1 MCQWLFIQG
10 QQQSNMEIK
19 IARAPFAAV
28 IIKLLQ
34 GPVYADDKNIW
45 RELLAWQSAIQE
57 YFGKIGMELIINEQD
72 GFARV
77 MQPETDE
84 NDDNPLPRLMK
95 KQSLNYEATLLA
107 VMLREGLEEFDVK
120 SEGTKFYLT
129 QKEIKER
136 IELFYKEQTN
146 KSKLWKDLSKP
157 ITSLIN
163 IGILKL
169 NREDAA
175 NKDNNQYE
183 IKRII
188 KAFIS
193 NDKLEEIK
201 NKLSNYVNPVQQ

>member
-1 MCQWLFIQG
+1 
-10 QQQSNMEIK
+10 METK
-19 IARAPFAAV
+19 ISRAPFAAV

-34 GPVYADDKNIW
+34 GPVYVDDKNIW
-45 RELLAWQSAIQE
+45 RELSAWQSAIQE
-57 YFGKIGMELIINEQD
+57 YFRKIGMELIISEQD

-77 MQPETDE
+77 LQPEADE

-107 VMLREGLEEFDVK
+107 VILREGLEENDVK
-120 SEGTKFYLT
+120 SDGRKFYLT

-136 IELFYKEQTN
+136 IELFYKEHNN

-157 ITSLIN
+157 ITSLLN

-169 NREDAA
+169 NREDVA

-201 NKLSNYVNPVQQ
+201 NKLSNYVNPVQ

>member
-1 MCQWLFIQG
+1 
-10 QQQSNMEIK
+10 METK
-19 IARAPFAAV
+19 ISRAPFAAV

-34 GPVYADDKNIW
+34 GPLYADDKNIW
-45 RELLAWQSAIQE
+45 RELSAWQSAIQE
-57 YFGKIGMELIINEQD
+57 YFGKIGMELIISEQD

-77 MQPETDE
+77 LQPEADE

-107 VMLREGLEEFDVK
+107 VILREGLEENDVK
-120 SEGTKFYLT
+120 SDGRKFYLT

-136 IELFYKEQTN
+136 IELFYKEHNN

-157 ITSLIN
+157 INSLLN

-169 NREDAA
+169 NREDVA

-201 NKLSNYVNPVQQ
+201 NRLSNYVNPV

>member
-1 MCQWLFIQG
+1 
-10 QQQSNMEIK
+10 METK

-45 RELLAWQSAIQE
+45 RELQAWSSAIQE
-57 YFGKIGMELIINEQD
+57 YFGKIGMTLEIAEQD
-72 GFARV
+72 GFARI
-77 MQPETDE
+77 MQPEAGE
-84 NDDNPLPRLMK
+84 NDETPLPRLMR
-95 KQSLNYEATLLA
+95 KQSLTYEATLLA
-107 VMLREGLEEFDVK
+107 VILREGLEEFDIK
-120 SEGTKFYLT
+120 SDGTKFYLT

-136 IELFYKEQTN
+136 IELFYTEQPN
-146 KSKLWKDLSKP
+146 KSKLWKDLSRP
-157 ITSLIN
+157 ITSLLN
-163 IGILKL
+163 VGILKL

>member
-1 MCQWLFIQG
+1 M
-10 QQQSNMEIK
+10 
-19 IARAPFAAV
+19 
-28 IIKLLQ
+28 
-34 GPVYADDKNIW
+34 
-45 RELLAWQSAIQE
+45 
-57 YFGKIGMELIINEQD
+57 
-72 GFARV
+72 
-77 MQPETDE
+77 
-84 NDDNPLPRLMK
+84 
-95 KQSLNYEATLLA
+95 
-107 VMLREGLEEFDVK
+107 
-120 SEGTKFYLT
+120 
-129 QKEIKER
+129 
-136 IELFYKEQTN
+136 FYKEQPN

-157 ITSLIN
+157 ITSLLY

>member
-1 MCQWLFIQG
+1 
-10 QQQSNMEIK
+10 METK
-19 IARAPFAAV
+19 IARAPFAAA

-34 GPVYADDKNIW
+34 GPVYADDKNTW
-45 RELLAWQSAIQE
+45 RELTQWPSAIQE

-77 MQPETDE
+77 LQPETDE
-84 NDDNPLPRLMK
+84 HDDNPLPRLMK
-95 KQSLNYEATLLA
+95 KQTLNYEATLLA
-107 VMLREGLEEFDVK
+107 VILREGLEEFDIK
-120 SEGTKFYLT
+120 SDGNKFYLT

-157 ITSLIN
+157 ITDLIK

-169 NREDAA
+169 NREDAV

-183 IKRII
+183 VKRII

-193 NDKLEEIK
+193 NEKLEEIK
-201 NKLSNYVNPVQQ
+201 NKLSNYVNPVQ

>member
-1 MCQWLFIQG
+1 
-10 QQQSNMEIK
+10 METK

-45 RELLAWQSAIQE
+45 RELQAWSSAIQE
-57 YFGKIGMELIINEQD
+57 YFGKIGMTLEIAEQD
-72 GFARV
+72 GFARI
-77 MQPETDE
+77 MQPEAGE
-84 NDDNPLPRLMK
+84 NDETPLPRLMR
-95 KQSLNYEATLLA
+95 KQSLTYEATLLA
-107 VMLREGLEEFDVK
+107 VILREGLEEFDIK
-120 SEGTKFYLT
+120 SDGTKFYLT

-136 IELFYKEQTN
+136 IELFYKEQPN
-146 KSKLWKDLSKP
+146 KSKLWKDLSRP
-157 ITSLIN
+157 ITSLLN
-163 IGILKL
+163 VGILKL

>member
-1 MCQWLFIQG
+1 
-10 QQQSNMEIK
+10 MEIK
-19 IARAPFAAV
+19 HTRAVYAAV

-34 GPVYADDKNIW
+34 GPVYADDKVIW
-45 RELLAWQSAIQE
+45 RELLGWQSAIQE
-57 YFGKIGMELIINEQD
+57 YFGKIGMELLINEAD

-84 NDDNPLPRLMK
+84 TDENPLPRLMK
-95 KQSLNYEATLLA
+95 KQAISYEATLLC
-107 VMLREGLEEFDVK
+107 VILREGLEEFDVR
-120 SEGTKFYLT
+120 SEGTKYFLT

-146 KSKLWKDLSKP
+146 KSKLWKELSRP

-163 IGILKL
+163 VGILKL

-183 IKRII
+183 VKRII
-188 KAFIS
+188 RAFIS

-201 NKLSNYVNPVQQ
+201 NKLSGYVNTIQ

>member
-1 MCQWLFIQG
+1 
-10 QQQSNMEIK
+10 METK
-19 IARAPFAAV
+19 IARVPFAAA

-45 RELLAWQSAIQE
+45 RELIQWPSAIQE
-57 YFGKIGMELIINEQD
+57 YFGKIGMELVINEQD

-77 MQPETDE
+77 LQPEADE
-84 NDDNPLPRLMK
+84 HDENPLPRLMK
-95 KQSLNYEATLLA
+95 KQTLNYEATLLA
-107 VMLREGLEEFDVK
+107 VILREGLEEFDIK
-120 SEGTKFYLT
+120 SDGNKFYLT

-157 ITSLIN
+157 ITSLLN

-169 NREDAA
+169 NREDIA
-175 NKDNNQYE
+175 NRDNNKYE
-183 IKRII
+183 VKRII

-193 NDKLEEIK
+193 NEKLEEIK
-201 NKLSNYVNPVQQ
+201 NKLHNYVNPVQ

>member
-1 MCQWLFIQG
+1 MYTD
-10 QQQSNMEIK
+10 MEPK
-19 IARAPFAAV
+19 MQRAPYAAA

-34 GPVYADDKNIW
+34 GPVYADDKNTW
-45 RELLAWQSAIQE
+45 REILGWQSAIQE
-57 YFGKIGMELIINEQD
+57 YFGKIGLQLTITEQD

-77 MQPETDE
+77 LQPEAAEDE
-84 NDDNPLPRLMK
+84 EQPLPRLMK
-95 KQSLNYEATLLA
+95 KQALNYEATLLA
-107 VMLREGLEEFDVK
+107 VMLREGLEEFDVR
-120 SEGTKFYLT
+120 SDGTKYFLT

-146 KSKLWKDLSKP
+146 KSKLWRDLSKP
-157 ITSLIN
+157 ITALLS

-183 IKRII
+183 VKRIV

-193 NDKLEEIK
+193 NEKLEEIK
-201 NKLSNYVNPVQQ
+201 QKLANYVHTIQQQ

>member
-1 MCQWLFIQG
+1 
-10 QQQSNMEIK
+10 MEEK

-45 RELLAWQSAIQE
+45 RELMGWQSAIQE
-57 YFGKIGMELIINEQD
+57 YFGKIGIDLVINEQD

-77 MQPETDE
+77 LQPEADE
-84 NDDNPLPRLMK
+84 HDENPLPRLMK
-95 KQSLNYEATLLA
+95 KQTLNYEATLLA
-107 VMLREGLEEFDVK
+107 VILREGLEEFDIK
-120 SEGTKFYLT
+120 SDGNKFYLT

-169 NREDAA
+169 NREDVA
-175 NKDNNQYE
+175 NKDNNKYE
-183 IKRII
+183 VKRIV

-193 NDKLEEIK
+193 NEKLEEIK
-201 NKLSNYVNPVQQ
+201 NKLNNYVNPVQQ

>member
-1 MCQWLFIQG
+1 
-10 QQQSNMEIK
+10 MEIK

-45 RELLAWQSAIQE
+45 RELLGWQSAVQE

-157 ITSLIN
+157 ITGLIN

-169 NREDAA
+169 NREDTV

-201 NKLSNYVNPVQQ
+201 NKLSNYVNTVQQ

>member
-1 MCQWLFIQG
+1 
-10 QQQSNMEIK
+10 METK

-45 RELLAWQSAIQE
+45 RELLGWQSAIQE
-57 YFGKIGMELIINEQD
+57 YVGKIGIELIINEQD

-77 MQPETDE
+77 MQPEAEE

-95 KQSLNYEATLLA
+95 KQTLNYEATLLA
-107 VMLREGLEEFDVK
+107 VILREGLEEFDVK
-120 SEGTKFYLT
+120 SDGTKFYLT

-136 IELFYKEQTN
+136 IELFSKEQTN

-157 ITSLIN
+157 ISSLIN

-169 NREDAA
+169 NREDTV

-183 IKRII
+183 IKRIV

-201 NKLSNYVNPVQQ
+201 NKLNNYVNPIQQ

>member
-1 MCQWLFIQG
+1 
-10 QQQSNMEIK
+10 METK
-19 IARAPFAAV
+19 IPRAPFAAV

-45 RELLAWQSAIQE
+45 RELQAWSSAIQE
-57 YFGKIGMELIINEQD
+57 YFGKIGMTLEIAEQD
-72 GFARV
+72 GFARI
-77 MQPETDE
+77 MQPEAGE
-84 NDDNPLPRLMK
+84 NDETPLPRLMR
-95 KQSLNYEATLLA
+95 KQSLTYEATLLA
-107 VMLREGLEEFDVK
+107 VILREGLEEFDIK
-120 SEGTKFYLT
+120 SDGTKFYLT

-136 IELFYKEQTN
+136 IELFYKEQPN
-146 KSKLWKDLSKP
+146 KSKLWKDLSRP
-157 ITSLIN
+157 ITSLLN
-163 IGILKL
+163 VGILKL

>member
-1 MCQWLFIQG
+1 
-10 QQQSNMEIK
+10 METK
-19 IARAPFAAV
+19 IPRAPFAAV

-45 RELLAWQSAIQE
+45 RELQAWSSAIQE
-57 YFGKIGMELIINEQD
+57 YFGKIGLTLEIAEQD
-72 GFARV
+72 GFARII
-77 MQPETDE
+77 QPEAGESDE
-84 NDDNPLPRLMK
+84 TPLPRLMR
-95 KQSLNYEATLLA
+95 KQSLTYEATLLA
-107 VMLREGLEEFDVK
+107 VILREGLEEFDIK
-120 SEGTKFYLT
+120 SDGTKFYLT

-136 IELFYKEQTN
+136 IEFFYKEQPN
-146 KSKLWKDLSKP
+146 KSKLWKDLSRP
-157 ITSLIN
+157 ITSLLN

>member
-1 MCQWLFIQG
+1 
-10 QQQSNMEIK
+10 MEIK
-19 IARAPFAAV
+19 ISRAPFAAV

-34 GPVYADDKNIW
+34 GPVYVDDKNIW
-45 RELLAWQSAIQE
+45 RELSAWQSAIQE
-57 YFGKIGMELIINEQD
+57 YFGKIGMELIISEQD

-77 MQPETDE
+77 LQPEADE

-107 VMLREGLEEFDVK
+107 VILREGLEENDVK
-120 SEGTKFYLT
+120 SDGRKFYLT

-136 IELFYKEQTN
+136 IELFYKEHNN

-157 ITSLIN
+157 ITSLLN

-169 NREDAA
+169 NREDVA

-201 NKLSNYVNPVQQ
+201 NKLSNYANPVQ

>member
-1 MCQWLFIQG
+1 
-10 QQQSNMEIK
+10 METK
-19 IARAPFAAV
+19 ISRAPFAAV

-34 GPVYADDKNIW
+34 GPVYADEKNIW
-45 RELLAWQSAIQE
+45 RELLGWQSAIQE
-57 YFGKIGMELIINEQD
+57 YFGKIGMELIITEQD

-77 MQPETDE
+77 LQPETDE
-84 NDDNPLPRLMK
+84 YDDNPLPRLMK
-95 KQSLNYEATLLA
+95 KQTLNYEATLLA
-107 VMLREGLEEFDVK
+107 VILREGLEEFDVK
-120 SEGTKFYLT
+120 SDGTKFYLT

-136 IELFYKEQTN
+136 IELFSKEQTN

-157 ITSLIN
+157 ITNLIN

-169 NREDAA
+169 NREDSV

-201 NKLSNYVNPVQQ
+201 NKLRNYVNPVQ

>member
-1 MCQWLFIQG
+1 
-10 QQQSNMEIK
+10 METK
-19 IARAPFAAV
+19 IPRAPFAAV

-45 RELLAWQSAIQE
+45 RELQAWSSAIQE
-57 YFGKIGMELIINEQD
+57 YFGKIGMTLEIAEQD
-72 GFARV
+72 GFARI
-77 MQPETDE
+77 MQPEAGE
-84 NDDNPLPRLMK
+84 NDETPLPRLMR
-95 KQSLNYEATLLA
+95 KQSLTYEATLLA
-107 VMLREGLEEFDVK
+107 VILREGLEEFDIK
-120 SEGTKFYLT
+120 SDGTKFYLT

-136 IELFYKEQTN
+136 IELFYKEQSN
-146 KSKLWKDLSKP
+146 KSKLWKDLSRP
-157 ITSLIN
+157 ITSLLN
-163 IGILKL
+163 IGVLKL

-201 NKLSNYVNPVQQ
+201 NKLSNYVNPVQ

>member
-1 MCQWLFIQG
+1 
-10 QQQSNMEIK
+10 METK
-19 IARAPFAAV
+19 IPRAPFAAV

-45 RELLAWQSAIQE
+45 RELQAWSSAIQE
-57 YFGKIGMELIINEQD
+57 YFGKIGMTLEIAEQD
-72 GFARV
+72 GFARI
-77 MQPETDE
+77 MQPEAGE
-84 NDDNPLPRLMK
+84 NDETPLPRLMR
-95 KQSLNYEATLLA
+95 KQSLTYEATLLA
-107 VMLREGLEEFDVK
+107 VILREGLEEFDIR
-120 SEGTKFYLT
+120 SDGTKFYLT

-136 IELFYKEQTN
+136 IELFYKEQSN
-146 KSKLWKDLSKP
+146 KSKLWKDLSRP
-157 ITSLIN
+157 ITSLLN
-163 IGILKL
+163 IGVLKL

-201 NKLSNYVNPVQQ
+201 NKLSNHVNPVQ